1 MGPSNFKTAT
11 TSLLLTF
18 LFLLNSGDTAQ
29 ETFSKITAGDYDFEN
44 EEFDD
49 ISEEAKGFIRH
60 LLVGKMEERLTAEEC
75 LHHPW
80 LRYEPK
86 SSFSKK
92 YVHLN
97 NHFILHGC
105 LSFRAYIRTYAG
117 FTSVFHY
124 VDRPRGLKNIARRV

>member
-1 MGPSNFKTAT
+1 MNT
-11 TSLLLTF
+11 
-18 LFLLNSGDTAQ
+18 GDTAQ

-80 LRYEPK
+80 LRYEPN
-86 SSFSKK
+86 SSFSKIM
-92 YVHLN
+92 VIQIT
-97 NHFILHGC
+97 ILDFK
-105 LSFRAYIRTYAG
+105 SVYPSVR
-117 FTSVFHY
+117 TSVH
-124 VDRPRGLKNIARRV
+124 GLHFSFSSR